1 MKQPVGDT
9 AYMTEHMRYL
19 FRLPDDPPI
28 HLASTPLGAHRG
40 EGGYPPQK
48 KKKQTKIDPLGC
60 PPGGYPPQKRKKSKT
75 INPLGCPPG
84 GVCWPNRQPLR
95 KPDKI
100 EVLM

>member
-19 FRLPDDPPI
+19 LRLLDDPPI

-48 KKKQTKIDPLGC
+48 ETSYCFQ
-60 PPGGYPPQKRKKSKT
+60 PQLLNIQANVYLQMRNK
-75 INPLGCPPG
+75 
-84 GVCWPNRQPLR
+84 
-95 KPDKI
+95 
-100 EVLM
+100 